1 MGGRRTGAHPFHD
14 DTPTRKKT
22 MASVNMADVKR
33 LRELTAAGM
42 MDCKKA
48 LEESEGD
55 FDRAVEILRLKGA
68 KDVGK
73 REARTAS
80 NGLIAVKQEGDSAAA
95 LLELNCET
103 DFVAK
108 AERFQELAA
117 QVVAHILDTKPAD
130 VPSLLESVLD
140 GKTVK
145 ELLDE
150 ANVALG
156 EKIEIRRFAV
166 LEGGYIGAYMH
177 KTDPQLPPAVGV
189 LVQLD
194 KENAEVAKDIAQHA
208 AAMAPKYLDAAAV
221 PAEVVEKERA
231 LFEEMTR
238 DEGKP
243 EAAIAKIVEGRVNG
257 WYKDFTLLQQAFVK
271 DNKRSIA
278 KYADDNGVSVLAFVR
293 FKVGQ
298 A

>member
-1 MGGRRTGAHPFHD
+1 
-14 DTPTRKKT
+14 

-55 FDRAVEILRLKGA
+55 FDKAVDILRLKGA

-80 NGLIAVKQEGDSAAA
+80 NGLVAVKHEGDSLAA

-108 AERFQELAA
+108 NERFQELAA
-117 QVVAHILDTKPAD
+117 EIVAHIVATKPGD
-130 VPSLLESVLD
+130 VPTLLESQLN

-150 ANVALG
+150 ANAALG
-156 EKIEIRRFAV
+156 EKIEIRRFSV
-166 LEGGYIGAYMH
+166 LEGGFITSYMH

-194 KENAEVAKDIAQHA
+194 TPNAEIAKDIAQHT
-208 AAMAPKYLDAAAV
+208 AAMAPKYLSPAEV
-221 PAEVVEKERA
+221 PAEVVEKERS
-231 LFEEMTR
+231 LFEQMTR
-238 DEGKP
+238 EEGKP
-243 EAAIAKIVEGRVNG
+243 EAAIPKIVDGRVNG
-257 WYKDFTLLQQAFVK
+257 WYKDFTLLEQAFVK
-271 DNKRSIA
+271 DNKKTIKKVA
-278 KYADDNGVSVLAFVR
+278 EEAGVKVLAFTR
-293 FKVGQ
+293 YKVGQ

>member
-1 MGGRRTGAHPFHD
+1 
-14 DTPTRKKT
+14 

-48 LEESEGD
+48 LEEAEGD

-80 NGLIAVKQEGDSAAA
+80 NGLVALKQDGDSAAA

-108 AERFQELAA
+108 GERFQELAA
-117 QVVAHILDTKPAD
+117 QVVAHILAIRPAD
-130 VPSLLESVLD
+130 VPSLLESELD
-140 GKTVK
+140 GKSVK
-145 ELLDE
+145 THLDE
-150 ANVALG
+150 ANAALG

-166 LEGGYIGAYMH
+166 LEGGFIGAYMH

-194 KENAEVAKDIAQHA
+194 TANAEVAKDIAQHA
-208 AAMAPKYLDAAAV
+208 AAMAPKYLSPAEV
-221 PAEVVEKERA
+221 PADVVEKERA

-238 DEGKP
+238 EEGKP
-243 EAAIAKIVEGRVNG
+243 EAAIGKIVDGRING
-257 WYKDFTLLQQAFVK
+257 WYRDFTLLEQAFVK
-271 DNKRSIA
+271 DNKKSVA
-278 KYADDNGVSVLAFVR
+278 KFADENGVKVQAFVR

>member
-1 MGGRRTGAHPFHD
+1 
-14 DTPTRKKT
+14 

-55 FDRAVEILRLKGA
+55 FDKAVDILRLKGA

-80 NGLIAVKQEGDSAAA
+80 NGLVAVKHEGDSLAA

-108 AERFQELAA
+108 NERFQELAA
-117 QVVAHILDTKPAD
+117 DIVAHIVATKPAD
-130 VPSLLESVLD
+130 VPTLLESELN

-145 ELLDE
+145 EMLDE
-150 ANVALG
+150 ANAALG
-156 EKIEIRRFAV
+156 EKIEIRRFAL
-166 LEGGYIGAYMH
+166 LEGGFITSYMH

-194 KENAEVAKDIAQHA
+194 TPNAEVAKDIAQHT
-208 AAMAPKYLDAAAV
+208 AAMAPKYLSPAEV
-221 PAEVVEKERA
+221 PAEVIEKERS
-231 LFEEMTR
+231 LFEQMTR
-238 DEGKP
+238 EEGKP
-243 EAAIAKIVEGRVNG
+243 EAAIPKIVDGRVNG
-257 WYKDFTLLQQAFVK
+257 WYKDFTLLEQAFVK
-271 DNKRSIA
+271 DNKKTIA
-278 KYADDNGVSVLAFVR
+278 KFADEAGVKVLAFTR
-293 FKVGQ
+293 YKVGQ

>member
-1 MGGRRTGAHPFHD
+1 
-14 DTPTRKKT
+14 

-80 NGLIAVKQEGDSAAA
+80 NGLVALKQEGDSAAA

-108 AERFQELAA
+108 GERFQELAA
-117 QVVAHILDTKPAD
+117 DVVAHILATRPSD
-130 VPSLLESVLD
+130 VPTLLESELN
-140 GKTVK
+140 GKSVK

-150 ANVALG
+150 ANAALG
-156 EKIEIRRFAV
+156 EKIEIRRFSV
-166 LEGGYIGAYMH
+166 LDGGYVGAYMH
-177 KTDPQLPPAVGV
+177 RTDPQLPPAVGV

-194 KENAEVAKDIAQHA
+194 APNADVAKDIAQHA
-208 AAMAPKYLDAAAV
+208 AAMAPKFLSPDEV
-221 PAEVVEKERA
+221 PADVIAKERA

-238 DEGKP
+238 EEGKP
-243 EAAIAKIVEGRVNG
+243 EAAIAKIVDGRVNG

-271 DNKRSIA
+271 DNKKSVG
-278 KYADDNGVSVLAFVR
+278 KYADEAGVKVLAFTR
-293 FKVGQ
+293 YKVGQ

>member
-1 MGGRRTGAHPFHD
+1 
-14 DTPTRKKT
+14 

-55 FDRAVEILRLKGA
+55 FDKAVDILRLKGA

-80 NGLIAVKQEGDSAAA
+80 NGLVAVKHEGDSLAA
-95 LLELNCET
+95 LLEVNCET

-108 AERFQELAA
+108 NERFQELAA
-117 QVVAHILDTKPAD
+117 EIVAHIVAAKPAD
-130 VPSLLESVLD
+130 VPTLLESQLN

-150 ANVALG
+150 ANAALG
-156 EKIEIRRFAV
+156 EKIEIRRFSL
-166 LEGGYIGAYMH
+166 LEGGFITSYMH

-194 KENAEVAKDIAQHA
+194 KPNAEVAKDIAQHA
-208 AAMAPKYLDAAAV
+208 AAMAPKYVSPEDV
-221 PAEVVEKERA
+221 PADVIEKERS
-231 LFEEMTR
+231 LFEQMTR
-238 DEGKP
+238 EEGKP
-243 EAAIAKIVEGRVNG
+243 EAAIPKIVDGRIHG
-257 WYKDFTLLQQAFVK
+257 WYRDFTLLEQAFVK
-271 DNKRSIA
+271 DNKKTIA
-278 KYADDNGVSVLAFVR
+278 KVAAEAGVKVLAFTR
-293 FKVGQ
+293 YKVGQ

>member
-1 MGGRRTGAHPFHD
+1 
-14 DTPTRKKT
+14 

-48 LEESEGD
+48 LEEAEGD

-80 NGLIAVKQEGDSAAA
+80 NGLIALKQDGDSLAA

-108 AERFQELAA
+108 GERFQELAA
-117 QVVAHILDTKPAD
+117 RVVEHVLATKPAD
-130 VPSLLESVLD
+130 VASLLESSFD

-145 ELLDE
+145 EHLDE
-150 ANVALG
+150 ANAALG
-156 EKIEIRRFAV
+156 EKIEVRRFAV
-166 LEGGYIGAYMH
+166 LEGGFVAAYMH
-177 KTDPQLPPAVGV
+177 KTDPQLPPQVGV

-194 KENAEVAKDIAQHA
+194 KPNPEVAKDIAQHA
-208 AAMAPKYLDAAAV
+208 AAMAPKYLTPESV
-221 PAEVVEKERA
+221 PAEVIEKERA

-238 DEGKP
+238 EEGKP
-243 EAAIAKIVEGRVNG
+243 EAAIPKIVEGRVNG

-271 DNKRSIA
+271 DNKKSVG
-278 KYADDNGVSVLAFVR
+278 KYAEENGVEVLAFVR

>member
-1 MGGRRTGAHPFHD
+1 
-14 DTPTRKKT
+14 

-33 LRELTAAGM
+33 LREMTAAGM

-48 LEESEGD
+48 LEEAEGD
-55 FDRAVEILRLKGA
+55 FDKAVDILRLKGA

-80 NGLIAVKQEGDSAAA
+80 NGLVAVKHEGDSLAA

-108 AERFQELAA
+108 NERFQQLAGDI
-117 QVVAHILDTKPAD
+117 VAHVLATKPGD
-130 VPSLLESVLD
+130 VPTLLESQLD

-150 ANVALG
+150 TNATLG
-156 EKIEIRRFAV
+156 EKIEIRRFSV
-166 LEGGYIGAYMH
+166 LDGGYIVSYMH

-189 LVQLD
+189 LIQLD
-194 KENAEVAKDIAQHA
+194 QPNAEVAKDIAQHT
-208 AAMAPKYLDAAAV
+208 AAMAPRFLSPAEV
-221 PAEVVEKERA
+221 PAEVIEKERS
-231 LFEEMTR
+231 LFEQMTR
-238 DEGKP
+238 EEGKP
-243 EAAIAKIVEGRVNG
+243 EPAIAKIVEGRVKG
-257 WYKDFTLLQQAFVK
+257 WCKDFTLLEQAFVK
-271 DNKRSIA
+271 DNKKTIA
-278 KYADDNGVSVLAFVR
+278 KVADEAGVKVLAFTR

>member
-1 MGGRRTGAHPFHD
+1 
-14 DTPTRKKT
+14 

-33 LRELTAAGM
+33 LREITAAGM

-48 LEESEGD
+48 LEEADGD
-55 FDRAVEILRLKGA
+55 IDRAIELLRLKGA

-80 NGLIAVKQEGDSAAA
+80 NGLVALQQDGDSAAA

-108 AERFQELAA
+108 GERFQELAA
-117 QVVAHILDTKPAD
+117 QVVAHVLETKPAD
-130 VPSLLESVLD
+130 VATLLESSFD
-140 GKTVK
+140 GKSVK
-145 ELLDE
+145 DHLDS
-150 ANVALG
+150 ANAALG

-177 KTDPQLPPAVGV
+177 RTDPALPPAVGV

-194 KENAEVAKDIAQHA
+194 KPNGEVAKDIAQHA
-208 AAMAPKYLDAAAV
+208 AAMAPQYLSAAV
-221 PAEVVEKERA
+221 VPGEIVEKERK

-238 DEGKP
+238 EEGKP

-271 DNKRSIA
+271 DNKKSVS
-278 KYADDNGVSVLAFVR
+278 KYAEENGVEVLSFVR

>member
-1 MGGRRTGAHPFHD
+1 
-14 DTPTRKKT
+14 

-48 LEESEGD
+48 LEESGGEIEK
-55 FDRAVEILRLKGA
+55 AVEILRIKGA

-80 NGLIAVKQEGDSAAA
+80 NGLVAVKHEGDSLAA

-108 AERFQELAA
+108 AERFQELANA
-117 QVVAHILDTKPAD
+117 VIGHVVATRPAD
-130 VPSLLESVLD
+130 VPALLESLLD

-156 EKIEIRRFAV
+156 EKIEIRRFEV
-166 LEGGYIGAYMH
+166 LEGGYIGSYMH
-177 KTDPQLPPAVGV
+177 KTDPQLPPTVGV

-194 KENAEVAKDIAQHA
+194 EPNAEVAKEIAQHT
-208 AAMAPKYLDAAAV
+208 AAMAPKYLSPAAV
-221 PAEVVEKERA
+221 PSDVIEKERA
-231 LFEEMTR
+231 VFEQMTR
-238 DEGKP
+238 EEGKP
-243 EAAIAKIVEGRVNG
+243 EAALPKIVDGRING
-257 WYKDFTLLQQAFVK
+257 WYKDFTLLQQTFVK

-278 KYADDNGVSVLAFVR
+278 KVADEAGVKVLGFVR

>member
-1 MGGRRTGAHPFHD
+1 
-14 DTPTRKKT
+14 

-33 LRELTAAGM
+33 LREITAAGM
-42 MDCKKA
+42 MDCKRA
-48 LEESEGD
+48 LEEAEGD
-55 FDRAVEILRLKGA
+55 FDRAIELLRLKGA

-80 NGLIAVKQEGDSAAA
+80 NGLVALKQDGDSAAA
-95 LLELNCET
+95 LVEINCET

-108 AERFQELAA
+108 GERFQELAA
-117 QVVAHILDTKPAD
+117 QVVEHVLASKPAD
-130 VPSLLESVLD
+130 VAALLESSFD

-145 ELLDE
+145 EHLDI
-150 ANVALG
+150 ANAALG

-177 KTDPQLPPAVGV
+177 RTDPALPPAVGV

-194 KENAEVAKDIAQHA
+194 QPNAEVAKDIAQHA
-208 AAMAPKYLDAAAV
+208 AAMAPQFLKATAV
-221 PAEVVEKERA
+221 PSDVIDKERK

-238 DEGKP
+238 EEGKP
-243 EAAIAKIVEGRVNG
+243 EAAISKIVDGRINS
-257 WYKDFTLLQQAFVK
+257 WYKDFTLLQQTFVK
-271 DNKRSIA
+271 DGKKSVG
-278 KYADDNGVSVLAFVR
+278 KYAEENGVQVLAFVR

>member
-1 MGGRRTGAHPFHD
+1 
-14 DTPTRKKT
+14 

-33 LRELTAAGM
+33 LREITAAGM

-55 FDRAVEILRLKGA
+55 FDRAIELLRLKGA

-80 NGLIAVKQEGDSAAA
+80 NGLVALKQDGDSAAA

-108 AERFQELAA
+108 GERFQELAG
-117 QVVAHILDTKPAD
+117 QVVAHVLDTKPAD
-130 VPSLLESVLD
+130 VATLLESSFD
-140 GKTVK
+140 GQTVK
-145 ELLDE
+145 EHLDV

-177 KTDPQLPPAVGV
+177 KTDPALPPAVGV

-194 KENAEVAKDIAQHA
+194 KPNADVAKDIAQHA
-208 AAMAPKYLDAAAV
+208 AAMAPQYLKADSV
-221 PAEVVEKERA
+221 PAEVVEKERK

-243 EAAIAKIVEGRVNG
+243 EQAIAKIVEGRVNG

-271 DNKRSIA
+271 ENKKSVG
-278 KYADDNGVSVLAFVR
+278 KYAEENGVEVLGFVR
-293 FKVGQ
+293 YKVGQ

>member
-1 MGGRRTGAHPFHD
+1 MPTSEVSD
-14 DTPTRKKT
+14 DPDEEKT

-80 NGLIAVKQEGDSAAA
+80 NGLVALKQAGDSAAA

-108 AERFQELAA
+108 GERFQELAA
-117 QVVAHILDTKPAD
+117 QVVAHILATKPAD
-130 VPSLLESVLD
+130 VPALLDSEIDGSSV
-140 GKTVK
+140 KTH
-145 ELLDE
+145 LDE

-166 LEGGYIGAYMH
+166 LEGGFIGAYMH

-194 KENAEVAKDIAQHA
+194 SANAEVAKDIAQHA
-208 AAMAPKYLDAAAV
+208 AAMAPKYLS
-221 PAEVVEKERA
+221 PAEVPADVIQKERA

-238 DEGKP
+238 EEGKP
-243 EAAIAKIVEGRVNG
+243 EAAIGKIVDGRING
-257 WYKDFTLLQQAFVK
+257 WYRDFTLLEQAFVK
-271 DNKRSIA
+271 DNKKSIA
-278 KYADDNGVSVLAFVR
+278 KFADDNGVKVQAFVR

>member
-1 MGGRRTGAHPFHD
+1 
-14 DTPTRKKT
+14 

-80 NGLIAVKQEGDSAAA
+80 NGLVALKQEGDSAAA

-108 AERFQELAA
+108 GERFQELAA
-117 QVVAHILDTKPAD
+117 DVVAHILATRPSD
-130 VPSLLESVLD
+130 VPSLLESELN
-140 GKTVK
+140 GKSIK

-150 ANVALG
+150 ANAALG
-156 EKIEIRRFAV
+156 EKIEIRRFSV
-166 LEGGYIGAYMH
+166 LDGGYVGAYMH

-194 KENAEVAKDIAQHA
+194 APNADVAKDIAQHA
-208 AAMAPKYLDAAAV
+208 AAMAPKFLSPDEV
-221 PAEVVEKERA
+221 PADVIAKERA

-238 DEGKP
+238 EEGKP
-243 EAAIAKIVEGRVNG
+243 EAAIAKIVDGRVNG

-271 DNKRSIA
+271 DNKKSVG
-278 KYADDNGVSVLAFVR
+278 KYADEAGVKVLAFTR
-293 FKVGQ
+293 YKVGQ

>member
-1 MGGRRTGAHPFHD
+1 
-14 DTPTRKKT
+14 

-55 FDRAVEILRLKGA
+55 FDRAVELLRLKGA

-80 NGLIAVKQEGDSAAA
+80 NGLIALKQDGDSAAA

-108 AERFQELAA
+108 GERFQELAS
-117 QVVAHILDTKPAD
+117 QVVAHILATKPAD
-130 VPSLLESVLD
+130 VPSLLESELD
-140 GKTVK
+140 GKSVK
-145 ELLDE
+145 EQLDE
-150 ANVALG
+150 ANAALG

-166 LEGGYIGAYMH
+166 LEGGFIGAYMH
-177 KTDPQLPPAVGV
+177 KTDPQLPPTVGV

-194 KENAEVAKDIAQHA
+194 TANAAVAKDIAQHA

-221 PAEVVEKERA
+221 PADVVEKERA

-238 DEGKP
+238 EEGKP
-243 EAAIAKIVEGRVNG
+243 EAAISKIVDGRING
-257 WYKDFTLLQQAFVK
+257 WFKDFTLLEQAFVK
-271 DNKRSIA
+271 DNKKSIGKFA
-278 KYADDNGVSVLAFVR
+278 TENGVQVQAFVR
-293 FKVGQ
+293 YKVGQ

>member
-1 MGGRRTGAHPFHD
+1 
-14 DTPTRKKT
+14 

-55 FDRAVEILRLKGA
+55 LDKAVDILRLKGA

-80 NGLIAVKQEGDSAAA
+80 NGLVAVKHEGDSLAA

-108 AERFQELAA
+108 NERFQELAA
-117 QVVAHILDTKPAD
+117 DIVGHIVATKPAD
-130 VPSLLESVLD
+130 VPTLLESELN
-140 GKTVK
+140 GKSVK
-145 ELLDE
+145 ELLDM
-150 ANVALG
+150 ANAALG
-156 EKIEIRRFAV
+156 EKVEIRRFAL
-166 LEGGYIGAYMH
+166 LEGGFITSYMH

-194 KENAEVAKDIAQHA
+194 TPNAEVAKDIAQHA
-208 AAMAPKYLDAAAV
+208 AAMAPKYLSPAEV
-221 PAEVVEKERA
+221 PAEVIEKERS
-231 LFEEMTR
+231 LFEQMTR
-238 DEGKP
+238 EEGKP
-243 EAAIAKIVEGRVNG
+243 EAAIPKIVDGRVNG
-257 WYKDFTLLQQAFVK
+257 WYKDFTLLEQAFVK
-271 DNKRSIA
+271 DNKKTIA
-278 KYADDNGVSVLAFVR
+278 KVADEAGVKVLAFTR
-293 FKVGQ
+293 YKVGQ

>member
-1 MGGRRTGAHPFHD
+1 MH
-14 DTPTRKKT
+14 

-80 NGLIAVKQEGDSAAA
+80 NGLVAVKQDGESAAA

-108 AERFQELAA
+108 GERFQELAA
-117 QVVAHILDTKPAD
+117 QVVEHILATRPGDVDT
-130 VPSLLESVLD
+130 LLASSLD
-140 GKTVK
+140 GKSVK
-145 ELLDE
+145 EHLDE
-150 ANVALG
+150 ANAALG

-194 KENAEVAKDIAQHA
+194 KPNADVAKDIAQHA
-208 AAMAPKYLDAAAV
+208 AAMAPKYLNAEAV
-221 PAEVVEKERA
+221 PADVVEKERA

-271 DNKRSIA
+271 DNKKSIA
-278 KYADDNGVSVLAFVR
+278 KYADENGVEVLAFVR

>member
-1 MGGRRTGAHPFHD
+1 
-14 DTPTRKKT
+14 

-80 NGLIAVKQEGDSAAA
+80 NGLVAVKQDGESAAA

-108 AERFQELAA
+108 GERFQELAA
-117 QVVAHILDTKPAD
+117 QVVEHILATRPGDVDTLLAS
-130 VPSLLESVLD
+130 SLE
-140 GKTVK
+140 GKSVK
-145 ELLDE
+145 EHLDE
-150 ANVALG
+150 ANAALG

-194 KENAEVAKDIAQHA
+194 KPNADVAKDIAQHA
-208 AAMAPKYLDAAAV
+208 AAMAPKYLNAEAV
-221 PAEVVEKERA
+221 PADVVEKERA

-271 DNKRSIA
+271 DNKKSIA
-278 KYADDNGVSVLAFVR
+278 KYAEENGVEVLAFVR

>member
-1 MGGRRTGAHPFHD
+1 
-14 DTPTRKKT
+14 

-55 FDRAVEILRLKGA
+55 FDRAVELLRLKGA

-80 NGLIAVKQEGDSAAA
+80 NGLVALEQDGDSAAA

-108 AERFQELAA
+108 GERFQELAA
-117 QVVAHILDTKPAD
+117 QVVKHVLASRPTD
-130 VPSLLESVLD
+130 VPSLLESELD
-140 GKTVK
+140 GKSVK
-145 ELLDE
+145 THLDE
-150 ANVALG
+150 ANAALG

-166 LEGGYIGAYMH
+166 LEGGFIGSYMH

-194 KENAEVAKDIAQHA
+194 TPNAGVAKDIAQHA
-208 AAMAPKYLDAAAV
+208 AAMAPKYLS
-221 PAEVVEKERA
+221 PAEVPADVIEKERA

-238 DEGKP
+238 EEGKP
-243 EAAIAKIVEGRVNG
+243 EAAIGKIVDGRING
-257 WYKDFTLLQQAFVK
+257 WYKDFTLLEQSFVK
-271 DNKRSIA
+271 DNKKSVA
-278 KYADDNGVSVLAFVR
+278 KFADENGVKVQAFVR

>member
-1 MGGRRTGAHPFHD
+1 
-14 DTPTRKKT
+14 

-48 LEESEGD
+48 LEEAEGD
-55 FDRAVEILRLKGA
+55 FDRAVELLRLKGA

-80 NGLIAVKQEGDSAAA
+80 NGLVALKQDNESAAA

-108 AERFQELAA
+108 GERFQQLAA
-117 QVVAHILDTKPAD
+117 QVVEHVLATKPGD
-130 VPSLLESVLD
+130 VPTLLESQLE
-140 GKTVK
+140 GRTVK

-150 ANVALG
+150 ANAALG
-156 EKIEIRRFAV
+156 EKIEIRRFAL
-166 LEGGYIGAYMH
+166 LEGGYVGAYMH
-177 KTDPQLPPAVGV
+177 KSDPQLPPTVGV

-194 KENAEVAKDIAQHA
+194 TANAEVAKDIAQHA
-208 AAMAPKYLDAAAV
+208 AAMAPKFLSPEQV
-221 PAEVVEKERA
+221 PADVIEKERA

-238 DEGKP
+238 EEGKP
-243 EAAIAKIVEGRVNG
+243 EAAIAKIVDGRVNG
-257 WYKDFTLLQQAFVK
+257 WYRDFTLLQQAFVK
-271 DNKRSIA
+271 DNKKSVE
-278 KYADDNGVSVLAFVR
+278 KYADENGVKVQAFVR

>member
-1 MGGRRTGAHPFHD
+1 
-14 DTPTRKKT
+14 

-80 NGLIAVKQEGDSAAA
+80 NGLVALKQDGDSAAA

-108 AERFQELAA
+108 GERFQELAA
-117 QVVAHILDTKPAD
+117 QVVAHILATKPAD
-130 VPSLLESVLD
+130 VPALLDSELD
-140 GKTVK
+140 GSSVK
-145 ELLDE
+145 VHLDE

-194 KENAEVAKDIAQHA
+194 TPNAEVAKDIAQHA
-208 AAMAPKYLDAAAV
+208 AAMAPKYLSSAEV
-221 PAEVVEKERA
+221 PADVIQKERA

-238 DEGKP
+238 EEGKP
-243 EAAIAKIVEGRVNG
+243 EAAIGKIVDGRING
-257 WYKDFTLLQQAFVK
+257 WYRDFTLLEQAFVK
-271 DNKRSIA
+271 DNKKSIA
-278 KYADDNGVSVLAFVR
+278 KFADDNGVKVQAFVR

>member
-1 MGGRRTGAHPFHD
+1 
-14 DTPTRKKT
+14 

-55 FDRAVEILRLKGA
+55 IDKAIDILRLKGA

-80 NGLIAVKQEGDSAAA
+80 NGLVAVKHEGESLAA

-108 AERFQELAA
+108 NERFQELAA
-117 QVVAHILDTKPAD
+117 EIVAHIVDTKPAD
-130 VPSLLESVLD
+130 VPALLESELN
-140 GKTVK
+140 GKAVK

-150 ANVALG
+150 ANAALG
-156 EKIEIRRFAV
+156 EKIEIRRFSL
-166 LEGGYIGAYMH
+166 LEGGYIGSYMH
-177 KTDPQLPPAVGV
+177 KIDPQLPPAVGV

-194 KENAEVAKDIAQHA
+194 KPNAEVAKDIAQHA
-208 AAMAPKYLDAAAV
+208 AAMAPKYLSPAEV
-221 PAEVVEKERA
+221 PADVVEKERS
-231 LFEEMTR
+231 LFEQMTR

-243 EAAIAKIVEGRVNG
+243 EAAIAKIVDGRVNG
-257 WYKDFTLLQQAFVK
+257 WYKDFTLLEQAFVK
-271 DNKRSIA
+271 DGKKTIA
-278 KYADDNGVSVLAFVR
+278 KVADEAGVKVLAFTR

>member
-1 MGGRRTGAHPFHD
+1 
-14 DTPTRKKT
+14 

-33 LRELTAAGM
+33 LRELTASGM

-48 LEESEGD
+48 LEESGGD
-55 FDRAVEILRLKGA
+55 LEKAVDILRVKGA

-80 NGLIAVKQEGDSAAA
+80 NGLIAVKQDGDSLAA

-108 AERFQELAA
+108 GERFQELAA
-117 QVVAHILDTKPAD
+117 KVVAHILASRPSD
-130 VPSLLESVLD
+130 VPSLLESDLD

-145 ELLDE
+145 EHLDE
-150 ANVALG
+150 ANAALG
-156 EKIEIRRFAV
+156 EKIEVRRFAV
-166 LEGGYIGAYMH
+166 LDGGYIVAYMH

-194 KENAEVAKDIAQHA
+194 TPNTDVAKDIAQHA
-208 AAMAPKYLDAAAV
+208 AAMAPRYLSPNSV
-221 PAEVVEKERA
+221 PADVVEKERTV
-231 LFEEMTR
+231 FEQMTR
-238 DEGKP
+238 EEGKP
-243 EAAIAKIVEGRVNG
+243 EAAIAKIVDGRVNG
-257 WYKDFTLLQQAFVK
+257 WYKDFTLLEQAFVK
-271 DNKRSIA
+271 DNKKTIA
-278 KYADDNGVSVLAFVR
+278 KYAAEAGVKVLAFVR
-293 FKVGQ
+293 YKVGQ

>member
-1 MGGRRTGAHPFHD
+1 
-14 DTPTRKKT
+14 

-55 FDRAVEILRLKGA
+55 FDRAVELLRLKGA

-80 NGLIAVKQEGDSAAA
+80 NGLVALKQDGDAAAA

-108 AERFQELAA
+108 GERFQELAA
-117 QVVAHILDTKPAD
+117 EVVAHVLESKPAD
-130 VPSLLESVLD
+130 VASLLESSYN

-145 ELLDE
+145 EHLDE
-150 ANVALG
+150 ANAALG

-194 KENAEVAKDIAQHA
+194 KPNADVAKDIAQHA
-208 AAMAPKYLDAAAV
+208 AAMAPKFLNAEAV
-221 PAEVVEKERA
+221 PADVIEKERA

-238 DEGKP
+238 EEGKP

-271 DNKRSIA
+271 DNKKSIA
-278 KYADDNGVSVLAFVR
+278 KYAEENGVEVLAFVR

>member
-1 MGGRRTGAHPFHD
+1 
-14 DTPTRKKT
+14 

-55 FDRAVEILRLKGA
+55 FDKAVDLLRLKGA

-80 NGLIAVKQEGDSAAA
+80 NGLVALKQDGDSAAA

-108 AERFQELAA
+108 GERFQELAA
-117 QVVAHILDTKPAD
+117 QVVEHILDSKPAD
-130 VPSLLESVLD
+130 VPALLESVLD
-140 GKTVK
+140 GKSVK
-145 ELLDE
+145 EHLDE
-150 ANVALG
+150 ANAALG

-166 LEGGYIGAYMH
+166 LEGGFIGSYMH

-194 KENAEVAKDIAQHA
+194 AANAQVAKDIAQHA
-208 AAMAPKYLDAAAV
+208 AAMAPKYLNPDAV
-221 PAEVVEKERA
+221 PADVIEKERA

-238 DEGKP
+238 EEGKP
-243 EAAIAKIVEGRVNG
+243 EAAIGKIVEGRVNG

-271 DNKRSIA
+271 DNKKTVG
-278 KYADDNGVSVLAFVR
+278 KYAEENGTEVLAFVR

>member
-1 MGGRRTGAHPFHD
+1 
-14 DTPTRKKT
+14 
-22 MASVNMADVKR
+22 VNMADVKR

-80 NGLIAVKQEGDSAAA
+80 NGLVALKQDGDSAAA

-108 AERFQELAA
+108 GERFQELAA
-117 QVVAHILDTKPAD
+117 QVVAHILATKPAD
-130 VPSLLESVLD
+130 VPALLDSEIDGSSV
-140 GKTVK
+140 KTH
-145 ELLDE
+145 LDE

-166 LEGGYIGAYMH
+166 LEGGFIGAYMH

-194 KENAEVAKDIAQHA
+194 SANAEVAKDIAQHA
-208 AAMAPKYLDAAAV
+208 AAMAPKYLS
-221 PAEVVEKERA
+221 PAEVPADVIQKERA

-238 DEGKP
+238 EEGKP
-243 EAAIAKIVEGRVNG
+243 EAAIGKIVDGRING
-257 WYKDFTLLQQAFVK
+257 WYRDFTLLEQAFVK
-271 DNKRSIA
+271 DNKKSIA
-278 KYADDNGVSVLAFVR
+278 KFADDNGVKVQAFVR

>member
-1 MGGRRTGAHPFHD
+1 
-14 DTPTRKKT
+14 

-55 FDRAVEILRLKGA
+55 FDRAVELLRLKGA

-80 NGLIAVKQEGDSAAA
+80 NGLVAVRLDGHSAAA

-108 AERFQELAA
+108 GERFQELAA
-117 QVVAHILDTKPAD
+117 QVVAHILATKPAD
-130 VPSLLESVLD
+130 VPSLLESELD

-150 ANVALG
+150 ANAALG
-156 EKIEIRRFAV
+156 EKIEIRRFSV
-166 LEGGYIGAYMH
+166 LDGGFIGSYMH
-177 KTDPQLPPAVGV
+177 KTDPQLPPTVGV

-194 KENAEVAKDIAQHA
+194 TPNAEVAKDIAQHA
-208 AAMAPKYLDAAAV
+208 AAMAPKYLSPAEV
-221 PAEVVEKERA
+221 PAEVIEKERA

-238 DEGKP
+238 EEGKP
-243 EAAIAKIVEGRVNG
+243 EAAVGKIVEGRVKG
-257 WYKDFTLLQQAFVK
+257 WYKDFTLLEQAFVK
-271 DNKRSIA
+271 DNKKTIV
-278 KYADDNGVSVLAFVR
+278 KVADEAGVKVLAFTR

>member
-1 MGGRRTGAHPFHD
+1 
-14 DTPTRKKT
+14 

-55 FDRAVEILRLKGA
+55 FDRAVELLRLKGA

-80 NGLIAVKQEGDSAAA
+80 NGLVALKQDGDSAAA

-108 AERFQELAA
+108 GDRFQELAA
-117 QVVAHILDTKPAD
+117 QVVAHILATRPGD
-130 VPSLLESVLD
+130 VPALLDSQIE

-150 ANVALG
+150 ANAALG
-156 EKIEIRRFAV
+156 EKIEIRRFAL
-166 LEGGYIGAYMH
+166 LEGGFVGAYMH
-177 KTDPQLPPAVGV
+177 KSDPQLPPTVGV

-194 KENAEVAKDIAQHA
+194 TANAEVAKDIAQHA
-208 AAMAPKYLDAAAV
+208 AAMAPKYLNAEQV
-221 PAEVVEKERA
+221 PADVIEKERA

-238 DEGKP
+238 EEGKP
-243 EAAIAKIVEGRVNG
+243 EAAIGKIVEGRVNG

-271 DNKRSIA
+271 DNKKTIE
-278 KYADDNGVSVLAFVR
+278 KYAAENGVKVEAFVR

>member
-1 MGGRRTGAHPFHD
+1 MPTSEISD
-14 DTPTRKKT
+14 DPDEEKT

-55 FDRAVEILRLKGA
+55 FDRAVELLRLKGA

-80 NGLIAVKQEGDSAAA
+80 NGLVALKQAGDSAAA

-108 AERFQELAA
+108 GERFQELAA
-117 QVVAHILDTKPAD
+117 QVVAHILATKPAN
-130 VPSLLESVLD
+130 VSSLLDSEIDGSSV
-140 GKTVK
+140 KTH
-145 ELLDE
+145 LDE

-166 LEGGYIGAYMH
+166 LEGGFIGAYMH

-194 KENAEVAKDIAQHA
+194 SANAEVAKDIAQHA
-208 AAMAPKYLDAAAV
+208 AAMAPKYLS
-221 PAEVVEKERA
+221 PAEVPADVIQKERA

-238 DEGKP
+238 EEGKP
-243 EAAIAKIVEGRVNG
+243 EAAIGKIVDGRING
-257 WYKDFTLLQQAFVK
+257 WYRDFTLLEQAFVK
-271 DNKRSIA
+271 DNKKSIA
-278 KYADDNGVSVLAFVR
+278 KFADDNGVKVQAFVR